1 MAETRPKNLLGFLRT
16 REGVGI
22 LAILVTAMLIAI
34 KLIASFITGSIS
46 IRADAFHSIIDLT
59 GAVIGLTGIKVAG
72 RPPDDEHAFG
82 HGKAENLAGSI
93 IGLLILGAAVFITW
107 EAIGR
112 LVQGAPIQMVATG
125 IYITLAAIAL
135 NLSVSVYGLKVA
147 RRSDSLALEATCR
160 DLLADSMSSIA
171 VLAGLVLVMVT
182 GIHIFD
188 AVVALIVAVVIARTA
203 IITMVKSAAGLMDRR
218 LPGHEEE
225 AIKSEVENH
234 RMVLSYHK
242 LRTRKSGNERH
253 IDLHVQVPPDLTVE
267 DAHSI
272 CYELEKAIQSRLPR
286 ANVVI
291 HIEPPEAQV
300 PAPPG
305 ASMRKQ

>member
-1 MAETRPKNLLGFLRT
+1 VAETRPKKLFGFLRT
-16 REGVGI
+16 GEGVGI
-22 LAILVTAMLIAI
+22 LAILVTALLIAI
-34 KLIASFITGSIS
+34 KLIASFITGSIG

-59 GAVIGLTGIKVAG
+59 GAVIGFTGIRVAS

-93 IGLLILGAAVFITW
+93 IGLLILGAAIFIIW

-112 LVQGAPIQMVATG
+112 LAQGTSIQMVTTG
-125 IYITLAAIAL
+125 IYVTLAAIAL
-135 NLSVSVYGLKVA
+135 NLSISIYGMRVA
-147 RRSDSLALEATCR
+147 RHTESLALEATCR
-160 DLLADSMSSIA
+160 DLLADSMSSVA
-171 VLAGLVLVMVT
+171 VLVGLVLVMVT

-188 AVVALIVAVVIARTA
+188 AIVALIVAVVIARTA
-203 IITMVKSAAGLMDRR
+203 IITMFKSTGGLMDRR

-225 AIKSEVENH
+225 IIKTEVENH
-234 RMVLSYHK
+234 HMVVSFHK

-272 CYELEKAIQSRLPR
+272 CDELEKAIQSRLPR

-291 HIEPPEAQV
+291 HIEPPEE
-300 PAPPG
+300 
-305 ASMRKQ
+305 